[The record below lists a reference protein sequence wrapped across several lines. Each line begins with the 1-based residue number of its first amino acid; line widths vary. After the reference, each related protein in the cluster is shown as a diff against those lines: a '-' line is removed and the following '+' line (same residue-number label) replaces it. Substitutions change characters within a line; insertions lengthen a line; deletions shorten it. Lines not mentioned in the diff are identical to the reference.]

1 MWMFWL
7 VFSLKFCVM
16 WFISSGCKFLTN
28 LVIIHVNSLK
38 VSTLQNNTLFSKV
51 VYFSLEKFQHF
62 GVYYREVQTFVD
74 LIIDALLYVP
84 KKSEIHRSCNTVLKS
99 SNRQMKDSPCV
110 AHRKPAQ
117 TVYSH
122 HCLNSSYRVNHNES
136 SGKVTG
142 EKKKW
147 LS

>member
-1 MWMFWL
+1 M
-7 VFSLKFCVM
+7 
-16 WFISSGCKFLTN
+16 
-28 LVIIHVNSLK
+28 
-38 VSTLQNNTLFSKV
+38 
-51 VYFSLEKFQHF
+51 
-62 GVYYREVQTFVD
+62 QTFVD

-142 EKKKW
+142 EIKEMIIIIDILINMHILGLTFLHSSLPLKDIFFKN
-147 LS
+147 